1 MLQSFLV
8 YTVTAAVLAWLG
20 WHANAR
26 EQRIIAEGGKELPF
40 FGCWEIIVS
49 VLFFAAVAGARF
61 KTGYDHLA
69 YLCQY
74 IYVRDFDGFRRTDYE
89 IGFQFITR
97 LFAMVKA
104 HEFFYFA
111 FWGGLQ
117 IGLFYYAFRKKKPLL
132 MWIPIVIMLGGF
144 FVNWMN
150 TIRQVV
156 VECAMVAMIP
166 MCTTIKRT
174 LVCSAIALALLTI
187 HFTAFLVPLFLGL
200 MWLMRD
206 KELSRRTMYIIY
218 GVCVVLGVYPIWLTA
233 FGSLVNLLQGTDYQ
247 KYIPLVNDMISNGY
261 RFTPWGPNHT
271 LVVLSQLLLVWFY
284 PQVRKHFEG
293 DDSLHSF
300 FNLSFVGMCLSNL
313 LINTSHFVLR
323 PIEYL
328 TLCQIVVIAYT
339 LKFLFDTKRYVW
351 LGALALCTLTITYI
365 AVVKAVLV
373 PTEINT
379 PFLYNFIFWHS

>member
-8 YTVTAAVLAWLG
+8 YTITAVVLAVLG
-20 WHANAR
+20 WHANSR
-26 EQRIIAEGGKELPF
+26 EQRIIAAGGKELPIW
-40 FGCWEIIVS
+40 CSWEIIVS

-74 IYVRDFDGFRRTDYE
+74 IYLRDLDGFTRADYE
-89 IGFQFITR
+89 IGFQAISK
-97 LFAMVKA
+97 LFAMVGA

-117 IGLFYYAFRKKKPLL
+117 LGLFYYAFRKNKPLL
-132 MWIPIVIMLGGF
+132 MWIPIVIMLGGY

-166 MCTTIKRT
+166 MCKTSKHT
-174 LVCSAIALALLTI
+174 LIACALSIALATI
-187 HFTAFLVPLFLGL
+187 HITALLIPLFLGV
-200 MWLMRD
+200 MWLMR
-206 KELSRRTMYIIY
+206 KCELSRRTMFVAL
-218 GVCVVLGVYPIWLTA
+218 GACVVLGLYPIWLTPLA
-233 FGSLVNLLQGTDYQ
+233 RVVNVLEGTDYQ
-247 KYIPLVNDMISNGY
+247 KYIPLVNDMVAKGY

-271 LVVLSQLLLVWFY
+271 LVVVSQLLLVWLY
-284 PQVRKHFEG
+284 GQVREHFKG
-293 DDSLHSF
+293 DEVLRSF

-328 TLCQIVVIAYT
+328 TLCQVVVVAYT
-339 LKFLFDTKRYVW
+339 LKYLFDTKRFVW
-351 LGALALCTLTITYI
+351 LAALAACTLTITYI
-365 AVVKAVLV
+365 AVVKAVLF
-373 PTEINT
+373 PTEVNT
-379 PFLYNFIFWHS
+379 PFLYNFIFSR